1 MSSLVLTNSL
11 NLGPFFSNDLF
22 SDAFFT
28 KDNVA
33 LIPIHRSIMA
43 GVSTRFRAMF
53 EENLDRKVIAVP
65 LVDFETLQKI
75 VKFIYSSSVSFEKQ
89 EELEDFRN
97 ALDFLKFEV
106 PGIKEGTQSV
116 DLKGSETDENL
127 NSRPFEEAAQEDLT
141 DKKQESLVKEK
152 QQEDSMGQEKG
163 EEAPLTVASEAK
175 SQRTAVT
182 APSRSPSPQRKLT
195 ISRRPPHSRRSSPS
209 ANPGVQ
215 SCKVSSTHKQ
225 AKLSRSSSS
234 QRKFT
239 GSRSLSSL
247 PGKSS
252 SLKAFDLRDK
262 IRNKQMGV
270 EVDVCGEVGDGE
282 GVGEDGS
289 SSYRFNPLMP
299 RPDPD
304 FPANLQVYFP
314 SIPGALDQ
322 VQLRKGCQWGDLRTE
337 RVFALPGDY
346 TITTSGYAV
355 FEEEWMAH
363 QVLAYGYV
371 TANVYREELLV
382 QQGLQVLAVE
392 FPQQH
397 GVKQVMQHC
406 HDHGVKREYQEE
418 SRQNSS
424 KRTKVEVKA
433 KVKEEIDDGT
443 ISNL

>member
-289 SSYRFNPLMP
+289 SSYRFNPVGRQGSHRRHYSLLICCPITKSETCIFQLMP

-337 RVFALPGDY
+337 RVHQNLY
-346 TITTSGYAV
+346 SGP
-355 FEEEWMAH
+355 
-363 QVLAYGYV
+363 
-371 TANVYREELLV
+371 
-382 QQGLQVLAVE
+382 LQYFTFQI
-392 FPQQH
+392 FP
-397 GVKQVMQHC
+397 
-406 HDHGVKREYQEE
+406 
-418 SRQNSS
+418 
-424 KRTKVEVKA
+424 
-433 KVKEEIDDGT
+433 
-443 ISNL
+443 